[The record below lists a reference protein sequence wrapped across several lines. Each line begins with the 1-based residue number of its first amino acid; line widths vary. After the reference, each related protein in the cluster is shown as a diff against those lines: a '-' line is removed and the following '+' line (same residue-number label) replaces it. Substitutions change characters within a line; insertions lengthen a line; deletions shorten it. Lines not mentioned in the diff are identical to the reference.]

1 MNDALVVCREHFEE
15 FWGQRLLNAM
25 RALHD
30 VKYNSR
36 SEAEEEDGA
45 SSPVFDADADYTE
58 DDLYEGLETG
68 EDEDY
73 DDYTTK

>member
-1 MNDALVVCREHFEE
+1 
-15 FWGQRLLNAM
+15 M

-30 VKYNSR
+30 VKYNGR